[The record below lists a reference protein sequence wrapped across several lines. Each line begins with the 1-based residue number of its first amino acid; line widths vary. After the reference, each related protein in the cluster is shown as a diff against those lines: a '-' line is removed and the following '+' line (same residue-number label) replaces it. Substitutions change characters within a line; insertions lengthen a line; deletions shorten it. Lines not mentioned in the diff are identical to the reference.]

1 MCQTQ
6 KYQPLKNAIFCQIQ
20 AAAAKSLQSCLT
32 LCDLI
37 DGSPPGFAI
46 PGILQARTLE
56 WVTISFSNA
65 WMWSC
70 SVVSDCSQP
79 HGLHP
84 TRLRPPWDFPGKS
97 TGVGCHCLLWQLC
110 AWNWKPLNQQVPGSH
125 SEAVPTGEAGGR
137 PQRCMLSGYLEKCS
151 EPRASGHFRAAS
163 LGSQVAH
170 CLWLIASLNNHT
182 VPCWG
187 LCFSWVYP
195 LLSTDSPRAS
205 AFKSINAP
213 KVVFFFLFFS
223 LFVLFIYL

>member
-1 MCQTQ
+1 M
-6 KYQPLKNAIFCQIQ
+6 AAHQ
-20 AAAAKSLQSCLT
+20 ASPSLGFSRQEHWSGLPFPSPMHECEVAQSCPTVHNPVDCT
-32 LCDLI
+32 LP
-37 DGSPPGFAI
+37 GSALH
-46 PGILQARTLE
+46 GIFQARVLE
-56 WVTISFSNA
+56 WVAIAFSGN
-65 WMWSC
+65 C
-70 SVVSDCSQP
+70 V
-79 HGLHP
+79 HGTGNPWTSKSRDP
-84 TRLRPPWDFPGKS
+84 T
-97 TGVGCHCLLWQLC
+97 V
-110 AWNWKPLNQQVPGSH
+110 
-125 SEAVPTGEAGGR
+125 TGEAGGR